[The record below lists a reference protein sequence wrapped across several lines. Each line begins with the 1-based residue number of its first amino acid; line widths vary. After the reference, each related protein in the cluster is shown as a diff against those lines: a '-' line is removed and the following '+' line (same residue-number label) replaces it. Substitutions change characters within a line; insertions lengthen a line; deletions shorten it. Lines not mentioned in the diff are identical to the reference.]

1 MLLSAALRQKCSSK
15 KEFIMDCLFCK
26 IISGDIPS
34 QKVYESETVVAF
46 KDINPQAPVHI
57 LIIPKFHIES
67 LAEITEDTVGVT
79 AEIMLVAKQ
88 LAQEFSLGNGYRVI
102 TNIGDDGGQ
111 TVHHLHFHLIGGKK
125 LSEQMC

>member
-1 MLLSAALRQKCSSK
+1 
-15 KEFIMDCLFCK
+15 MDCLFCK

-67 LAEITEDTVGVT
+67 LAEITEDTVV
-79 AEIMLVAKQ
+79 
-88 LAQEFSLGNGYRVI
+88 
-102 TNIGDDGGQ
+102 
-111 TVHHLHFHLIGGKK
+111 
-125 LSEQMC
+125 

>member
-1 MLLSAALRQKCSSK
+1 
-15 KEFIMDCLFCK
+15 MDCLFCK
-26 IISGDIPS
+26 IIAGEIPS
-34 QKVYESETVVAF
+34 KKAYEDELVYAF
-46 KDINPQAPVHI
+46 HDIDPQAPVHI

-88 LAQEFSLGNGYRVI
+88 LAQEFSLGSGYRVI

>member
-1 MLLSAALRQKCSSK
+1 
-15 KEFIMDCLFCK
+15 MDCLFCK

-88 LAQEFSLGNGYRVI
+88 LAQEFSLGSGYRVI